1 MANSKKMLNSYFFN
15 PVRPE
20 AWGTSHENRP
30 KFSEYQCDFLRKFII
45 ALSFLFER
53 RYFETLERKSLL
65 GEKTLKIDIFM
76 SPKVETYA

>member
-1 MANSKKMLNSYFFN
+1 MTNSKKMLNSYFFY

-30 KFSEYQCDFLRKFII
+30 NFSEDQSDFLRKFII

-53 RYFETLERKSLL
+53 RYFETFERKSLL
-65 GEKTLKIDIFM
+65 GQKNFEN
-76 SPKVETYA
+76 